1 LTSDSTETKAF
12 ISKLS
17 SVVKTQER
25 VQNLLDKE
33 NWKEALS
40 VIVDFNK
47 DQLLSGEENVSFH
60 YKELQVFD

>member
-1 LTSDSTETKAF
+1 MTSDSTETKAF